1 MTNDELHN
9 ILLDAY
15 IKDYPETTVKVT
27 GDGRHFA
34 ITVVSEMFTNL
45 KKLQRQQQ
53 INQVINKYINEGVV
67 HAVVLNLFT
76 PEEQNNNKT
85 K

>member
-1 MTNDELHN
+1 MTNDELQN
-9 ILLDAY
+9 ILIAAY
-15 IKDYPETTVKVT
+15 RENYPETTVKVT

-45 KKLQRQQQ
+45 KKLQRQQK
-53 INQVINKYINEGVV
+53 INQVINQYINAGVV

-76 PEEQNNNKT
+76 PEERNKKT
-85 K
+85 Q